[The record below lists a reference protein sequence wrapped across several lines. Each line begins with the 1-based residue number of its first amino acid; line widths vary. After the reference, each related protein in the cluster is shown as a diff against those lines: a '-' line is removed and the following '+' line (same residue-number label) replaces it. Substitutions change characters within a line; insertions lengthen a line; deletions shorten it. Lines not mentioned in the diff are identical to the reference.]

1 MHHIFFIHS
10 SVEEHLC
17 CFQVLDIMNKVAMNI
32 VEQVSLWN
40 GASFVYM
47 PRSGIAGSSSR
58 TIPSFLKRYEEIVMK
73 MNGKLH
79 LMGVERL

>member
-1 MHHIFFIHS
+1 
-10 SVEEHLC
+10 
-17 CFQVLDIMNKVAMNI
+17 
-32 VEQVSLWN
+32 
-40 GASFVYM
+40 VYM